1 MSTSINGTTGID
13 VSAVSSSAITADRT
27 STDGTIIDLQKDG
40 SSVGSIGANGG
51 RVYTAGPSYGA
62 KFGNVSLD
70 PCTSTGS
77 TADNAYDLGG
87 SSVRWKN
94 LYLSGGVY
102 VGGTGSANYLGDYEE
117 GTFQTNLSPA
127 TSGTITIQSTA
138 DTLAYT
144 KIGRLVTITGMISV
158 TSTGSAVGSFVLL
171 NNLPFTSADLTEFAG
186 RGAGYVVFDDDSAGT
201 RTPLGT
207 FMLESSTQMRMYI
220 NAATVA
226 GSDNFNVSFSYTTT

>member
-1 MSTSINGTTGID
+1 MSITISGDGDINATGNDIELNSTGTTD
-13 VSAVSSSAITADRT
+13 VTLAL
-27 STDGTIIDLQKDG
+27 GG
-40 SSVGSIGANGG
+40 GSVGIGTASPAALLDLKHNSASTHLRLTENTSGNWSALGVDTSDNLRIYANNSERL
-51 RVYTAGPSYGA
+51 RV
-62 KFGNVSLD
+62 L
-70 PCTSTGS
+70 STGGITFNGD
-77 TADNAYDLGG
+77 TAAANA
-87 SSVRWKN
+87 
-94 LYLSGGVY
+94 LS
-102 VGGTGSANYLGDYEE
+102 DYEE